1 MVFCAPSSTV
11 MLNGA
16 TRVRGALVADRL
28 TLNGEA
34 VVQAMH

>member
-1 MVFCAPSSTV
+1 MVFCAPSSTA

-16 TRVRGALVADRL
+16 TRVRGAPVADRP

-34 VVQAMH
+34 VVQSMH